1 MNQFPIS
8 KDKYH
13 FYTSMMPSELSKT
26 TAVGL
31 IPKEAT
37 AQSRKAEKSLLIGLP
52 KEVSPHEKRICLTPE
67 AVGLLSN
74 NGIQVIVESGAGLQ
88 AKFTDQDFSDAG
100 AQIVY
105 SNKEALDSDVVLK
118 VDPPTLEEID
128 AMRVGSCL
136 ISALQLGSQ
145 NPEFIQKLNEKK
157 ITAIAFEYLEDKVGG
172 MPVVRAMSEI
182 AGSTVMLIAAEY
194 LSSANDGKGLI
205 MGGVT
210 GVPPTQVVIIGA
222 GTVAEYAARTALGLG
237 ASIKIFDN
245 HIYKL
250 RRIKQLIGQQIYT
263 STIDNASLGQ
273 AMAEADVVIGALRA
287 EKGRNKIVVSEEMVS
302 NMIQGSLVIDVSIDQ
317 GGCIETAR
325 MTTHQEPVFL
335 KNDIIHY
342 CVPNIPSRVA
352 RTASYSLSNIL
363 TPIILQMN
371 DLGGAE
377 EMIFNYKWFLR
388 GVYTYRGSLTNAYL
402 GRKFGLPHKELQ
414 LLLAA
419 RY

>member
-1 MNQFPIS
+1 
-8 KDKYH
+8 
-13 FYTSMMPSELSKT
+13 MPSELKDA
-26 TAVGL
+26 TAVGI
-31 IPKEAT
+31 IPKEAS
-37 AQSRKAEKSLLIGLP
+37 AQIRKSDKSIRIGLP
-52 KEVSPHEKRICLTPE
+52 KEISPHEKRICLTPE
-67 AVGLLSN
+67 AVALLCHN
-74 NGIQVIVESGAGLQ
+74 DIKVIVETGAGLQ
-88 AKFTDQDFSDAG
+88 AKFTDKDYSDAG

-105 SNKEALDSDVVLK
+105 SSKEVLDADVVLK
-118 VDPPTLEEID
+118 VDPPTQNEIEE
-128 AMRVGSCL
+128 MKVGSCL

-145 NPEFIQKLNEKK
+145 NQEFLQKLNEKR
-157 ITAIAFEYLEDKVGG
+157 ITALAFEYLEDKVGG
-172 MPVVRAMSEI
+172 MPIVRAMSEI

-210 GVPPTQVVIIGA
+210 GVPPTQVVIVGA

-237 ASIKIFDN
+237 ANIKIFDN

-263 STIDNASLGQ
+263 STIDNASLGL
-273 AMAEADVVIGALRA
+273 ALAEADVVIGALRA
-287 EKGRNKIVVSEEMVS
+287 EKGRNKIVVSEEMVAK
-302 NMIQGSLVIDVSIDQ
+302 MMQGSLVIDVSIDQ

-325 MTTHQEPVFL
+325 MTTHQKPVFL
-335 KNDIIHY
+335 THDIIHY

-352 RTASYSLSNIL
+352 RTASHSLSNIL
-363 TPIILQMN
+363 TPIILQMS
-371 DLGGAE
+371 DIGGAE
-377 EMIFNYKWFLR
+377 EMIFSYKWFLR

-402 GRKFGLPHKELQ
+402 ARKFGIPHKELQ

>member
-1 MNQFPIS
+1 M
-8 KDKYH
+8 K
-13 FYTSMMPSELSKT
+13 TSELSEV

-31 IPKEAT
+31 IPKEAS
-37 AQSRKAEKSLLIGLP
+37 AQVRKCDKSLVVGLP
-52 KEVSPHEKRICLTPE
+52 KEGSSQEKRICLTPE
-67 AVGLLSN
+67 AIGLLSN
-74 NGIQVIVESGAGLQ
+74 NGISVVVETGAGLQ
-88 AKFTDQDFSDAG
+88 AKFTDQDYSDAG
-100 AQIVY
+100 AKVVY
-105 SNKEALDSDVVLK
+105 TSKEALDADIVLK
-118 VDPPTLEEID
+118 VDPPTQVEMD
-128 AMRVGSCL
+128 MMRTGSCL

-145 NPEFIQKLNEKK
+145 NQEFIQKLNEKK
-157 ITAIAFEYLEDKVGG
+157 ITAVAFEYLEDKVEG

-194 LSSANDGKGLI
+194 LSSVNDGKGLI

-237 ASIKIFDN
+237 ANIKIFDN

-263 STIDNASLGQ
+263 STIDNFSLSQ
-273 AMAEADVVIGALRA
+273 ALSEADVVIGALRA
-287 EKGRNKIVVSEEMVS
+287 EKGRNKIVVSEEMVA
-302 NMIQGSLVIDVSIDQ
+302 NMMHGSILIDVSIDQ

-325 MTTHQEPVFL
+325 MTTHNEPVFMVH
-335 KNDIIHY
+335 DIIHY

-352 RTASYSLSNIL
+352 RTASYSLSNIF
-363 TPIILQMN
+363 TPIILQMA

-402 GRKFGLPHKELQ
+402 ARKFGLTHKELQ

>member
-1 MNQFPIS
+1 
-8 KDKYH
+8 
-13 FYTSMMPSELSKT
+13 MMPSELSEVI
-26 TAVGL
+26 AVGL
-31 IPKEAT
+31 VPKEAP
-37 AQSRKAEKSLLIGLP
+37 AQVRKSDKSLIVGLP
-52 KEVSPHEKRICLTPE
+52 KEASSQEKRICLTPE
-67 AVGLLSN
+67 AIGLLSN
-74 NGIQVIVESGAGLQ
+74 NGINVVVETGAGLQ
-88 AKFTDQDFSDAG
+88 AKFTDQDYSDAG
-100 AQIVY
+100 AKVVY
-105 SNKEALDSDVVLK
+105 TSKEALDADVVLK
-118 VDPPTLEEID
+118 VDPPTQVEID
-128 AMRVGSCL
+128 MMRTGSCL

-145 NPEFIQKLNEKK
+145 NQEFIQKLNEKK
-157 ITAIAFEYLEDKVGG
+157 ITAVAFEYLEDKVGG

-194 LSSANDGKGLI
+194 LSSVNDGKGLI

-237 ASIKIFDN
+237 ANIKIFDN

-263 STIDNASLGQ
+263 STIDNFSLGQ

-287 EKGRNKIVVSEEMVS
+287 EKGRNKIVVSEEMVA
-302 NMIQGSLVIDVSIDQ
+302 NMMHGSILIDVSIDQ

-325 MTTHQEPVFL
+325 MTTHDEPVFMVH
-335 KNDIIHY
+335 DIIHY

-363 TPIILQMN
+363 TPIILQMA

-402 GRKFGLPHKELQ
+402 ARKFGLTHKELQ